1 LSESERGTNARKPL
15 ERERREGRK
24 FSLGK
29 RGREIFVKRKSLVGE
44 VLLFSIMRVLK
55 DVCNKYDKKSLDT
68 RSAIFAKIRVV
79 QDFCVVLKQN
89 VGW

>member
-1 LSESERGTNARKPL
+1 MSESESGTNARKPL
-15 ERERREGRK
+15 EREERRK

-55 DVCNKYDKKSLDT
+55 DVCNKYDKSLDT
-68 RSAIFAKIRVV
+68 RSAIFVKIRVV